1 MEDLRQKLKPKYD
14 HHMELCRG
22 LNDLYARKNSDYG
35 DSFGKSLRNRGLA
48 AALVRM
54 DDKYQRIDSLLS
66 PAITGKT
73 MAKPLVADEAA
84 RDTLL
89 DLANYCLMLVCEM
102 DIATGMVE
110 GISQE
115 GYEFLKRQL
124 TGE

>member
-1 MEDLRQKLKPKYD
+1 M
-14 HHMELCRG
+14 
-22 LNDLYARKNSDYG
+22 
-35 DSFGKSLRNRGLA
+35 A

-54 DDKYQRIDSLLS
+54 DDKYQRIDSLLT

-73 MAKPLVADEAA
+73 MAKPLVADESV

-89 DLANYCLMLVCEM
+89 DLANYCLMTVVEM
-102 DIATGMVE
+102 DVATGRVE
-110 GISQE
+110 GMNPE